1 MKVLEDYQCEGQMSI
16 FDVFSQDTWFGKTS
30 PVRSVQTKEKTSGA
44 YLKKFAELRIKPPQY
59 LCLKKGNGVQAVV
72 SWETGGALLGE
83 FTISSFGDAPSVV
96 VESRLSQIL
105 QDKPHKK
112 YSLSARACQGILSRA
127 ERRGKELPEQLK
139 IALMNQCLSKN
150 EQVAE
155 VGVKESLSNTNEQE
169 HYQHSQ
175 TSSCLNSSGEE
186 ISGTL
191 DASYYKGC
199 GERSGVE
206 REIVAC
212 LEGNG
217 SRESHRGDG
226 YKESNTMYTLNTVE
240 QHAVCVGNG
249 QLAQAKLSDKVGTL
263 NCMHDQ
269 QAVMVF
275 EPGSASR
282 VGGHVYED
290 EISGSLRARPGDNQ
304 QAVVV
309 KKEPIILQ
317 NNQNNASIDEN
328 GVCYTLP
335 ASAGMGGGYVPMIT
349 YGLDRAS
356 FNQGKNAQYDFSVE
370 EEMAQTLVSKGPGGG
385 NDTIGALC
393 ARDYKG
399 VGNQYVNEGK
409 CIVQHRTRNDTEN

>member
-16 FDVFSQDTWFGKTS
+16 FDVFSQDTWSGKTS
-30 PVRSVQTKEKTSGA
+30 PAPSVQTKEKTSAA

-59 LCLKKGNGVQAVV
+59 LCLKKGNGVQAVA
-72 SWETGGALLGE
+72 SWETVGQLLGE

-105 QDKPHKK
+105 QDKPHPK

-139 IALMNQCLSKN
+139 MALIRQSVSKN
-150 EQVAE
+150 EQAAE
-155 VGVKESLSNTNEQE
+155 GGVKESLFNTNEPE
-169 HYQHSQ
+169 HCQHSQ
-175 TSSCLNSSGEE
+175 TNSFISSDGDVA
-186 ISGTL
+186 GTL

-199 GERSGVE
+199 GVRRNRERTIG
-206 REIVAC
+206 

-217 SRESHRGDG
+217 SREAHRGDG
-226 YKESNTMYTLNTVE
+226 NKDTHTMYTLNTVE

-304 QAVVV
+304 QALVV
-309 KKEPIILQ
+309 KKEPLLLES
-317 NNQNNASIDEN
+317 NQNHATVQTD
-328 GVCYTLP
+328 GVSTALP
-335 ASAGMGGGYVPMIT
+335 ASMGMGGGYVPMIT

-370 EEMAQTLVSKGPGGG
+370 EEMAQTLVSKGPGG

-399 VGNQYVNEGK
+399 VGSQYVNEGK